1 MSYVSQHSSILQFAR
16 LNESR
21 TLFVMH
27 STTSNSIWWCVSKK
41 RELLGIVSVDEDENY
56 AYQRV

>member
-21 TLFVMH
+21 TLFVMR
-27 STTSNSIWWCVSKK
+27 SAKRAGVWWCVSKK

-56 AYQRV
+56 SYQRV